1 MRTAGLGRAALT
13 ALGLASMAC
22 SGGDDEGAAPSVA
35 GSSSLGG
42 SGAGGSGAGGSG
54 AGGSGAGG
62 VGGGTSTAGAG
73 GTTAGTAGAGGKGSK
88 GGCPDGLQ
96 EFSAEDA
103 NLTLGGLNAEL
114 PEPSVSCLTAEP
126 DASTCVALSIV
137 IDGTPRELVCTRM
150 GAQATNG
157 TGVTCS
163 TSDGESVSLL
173 TQNFGGIT
181 PPGTFVAEERVTTFG
196 GLLQLRFLDAELT
209 SGSEGFVETRVA
221 GWVNKWVSSSYCRS
235 ASWGVIA
242 ATWTGSELGDVR
254 VRGTFHTRSY

>member
-22 SGGDDEGAAPSVA
+22 SGGNDDNAAPSEA

-42 SGAGGSGAGGSG
+42 SGAGGSA
-54 AGGSGAGG
+54 AGG
-62 VGGGTSTAGAG
+62 VGAGTSTAGAG
-73 GTTAGTAGAGGKGSK
+73 GTTAGSAGAGGKGGK
-88 GGCPDGLQ
+88 GGCPEGLQ
-96 EFSAEDA
+96 QFSAEDA

-126 DASTCVALSIV
+126 DASTCVALSIM
-137 IDGTPRELVCTRM
+137 IDGAPRELVCSRM
-150 GAQATNG
+150 GAQATDG

-163 TSDGESVSLL
+163 TLNDETVSLL

-181 PPGTFVAEERVTTFG
+181 PPGTFVAEQSVSASGSLLRI
-196 GLLQLRFLDAELT
+196 GLLEGELAT
-209 SGSEGFVETRVA
+209 TSEGFVETRVA